1 MHNNYETCPSFD
13 YVNFDYIETPVNF
26 ACEKRIPMDTAYRQ
40 FRTYSVTMQILLG
53 FCRQSAGIEYQ
64 QILLNFQ
71 QQFADIVICD
81 LISYMTYRQ
90 TIARNGTKSI
100 DSDFSRGAKSTPR
113 YSKRMTKPLQIK
125 QNTLHMR
132 NIYRTHYTF
141 QLSDALTVVIVARS
155 FK

>member
-1 MHNNYETCPSFD
+1 MPELRLCKFWLYRDPGKFCMRETDTNGHCLQAISHVFSDNADPTRFLPPICWHRISIDFVKFLAIVCRHRHMWSNIIYD
-13 YVNFDYIETPVNF
+13 LSSNH
-26 ACEKRIPMDTAYRQ
+26 CEKWD
-40 FRTYSVTMQILLG
+40 
-53 FCRQSAGIEYQ
+53 
-64 QILLNFQ
+64 
-71 QQFADIVICD
+71 
-81 LISYMTYRQ
+81 
-90 TIARNGTKSI
+90 KSI